1 MRQRL
6 TTWVVI
12 GLMALLVL
20 AAVFF
25 ALIQS

>member
-6 TTWVVI
+6 TTWVVL
-12 GLMALLVL
+12 GLMAVLVL

-25 ALIQS
+25 ALLQS